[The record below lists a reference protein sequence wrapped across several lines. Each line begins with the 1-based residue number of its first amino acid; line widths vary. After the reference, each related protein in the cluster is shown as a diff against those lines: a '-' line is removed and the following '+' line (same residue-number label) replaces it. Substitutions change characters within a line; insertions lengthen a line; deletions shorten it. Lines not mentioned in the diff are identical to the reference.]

1 MRIFVSY
8 TTRDGFLSGS
18 RLAQVRQVVSRYG
31 VPFIDALEGEAPE
44 RQSRVERA
52 LIDAQLVVF
61 LRTSSFDESP
71 WVRREQRITSQHQKA
86 SVTISIT
93 SETKWTNALL
103 DLEMALADAT
113 RSANGFK

>member
-8 TTRDGFLSGS
+8 TTRDGCLSGS
-18 RLAQVRQVVSRYG
+18 RLAQVRQVVRRHG

-71 WVRREQRITSQHQKA
+71 WVRREQRIASQHQKA

-93 SETKWTNALL
+93 SETKWANALL